1 MSTQSCTSSTS
12 QWIPLVKTFTGTK
25 DQPDNVSI
33 FYKDAN
39 GKIEIMDEAFVNSM
53 GHSPFLMI
61 TALPRINKAIKQ
73 IFKELSLGFSRED
86 SELWNAFK
94 NLARGGAQLVPL
106 LGNAILYVLDYFRTN
121 FYFHPKIKA
130 ALASENNPVMGFA
143 FDGKVVATFS
153 PEELKSFFNRSH
165 TSQTEDYEVSLA
177 HLYTGW
183 LVTLQET
190 QNNSNTDTRLELVQ
204 DLERRI
210 KAARPT

>member
-1 MSTQSCTSSTS
+1 MNTAVLRIQEAVN
-12 QWIPLVKTFTGTK
+12 QVFE
-25 DQPDNVSI
+25 
-33 FYKDAN
+33 
-39 GKIEIMDEAFVNSM
+39 EIN
-53 GHSPFLMI
+53 
-61 TALPRINKAIKQ
+61 
-73 IFKELSLGFSRED
+73 LGFSRED

-94 NLARGGAQLVPL
+94 NLARGGAQLLPL

-153 PEELKSFFNRSH
+153 PEELKAFFNRSH
-165 TSQTEDYEVSLA
+165 TSETKDYDVSLA

-210 KAARPT
+210 KAGRPT